1 MSETPGGIPK
11 VEQSLEWGIFGQK
24 EDKEFHLLTVDV
36 EPTVADMD
44 LWLNCWWTVMVT
56 PGNSATMT
64 FDSLVVRS
72 RYVNYWV
79 PEGRYPFGSVEY
91 PEEGSEL

>member
-1 MSETPGGIPK
+1 MSETM
-11 VEQSLEWGIFGQK
+11 EWGIFGQK
-24 EDKEFHLLTVDV
+24 EDQEFHLLTVDM
-36 EPTVADMD
+36 EPTVVDMD

-64 FDSLVVRS
+64 FDSLAIRS
-72 RYVNYWV
+72 RHVSRWL

-91 PEEGSEL
+91 REEESKP